1 MNLRR
6 NLLFLISFL
15 LLVCLAFP
23 VSRWQSLA
31 ADQVLIEN
39 GLSQDSRS
47 IKPKKNVQIRTLV
60 NKLAGQHVQVHFV
73 DRSQPQR
80 VLVWANYNLK
90 KMPVTEGR
98 YFDKDDFASPVTL
111 AVITPNAHSEILK
124 TQNNLYVTD
133 NNRYYSVVGTLK
145 NNNRSEST
153 RYFLTTGVKQH
164 NSHSRLTHY
173 RLVFDGLTRSQYD
186 DLGHY
191 LKANWQTPR
200 FVDVFRHQHRVF
212 KWGQLIFAILL
223 LAALLFVDFLLAYPA
238 RGRRHLGK
246 VHGRLL
252 SNLISNRLARFCVLE
267 FVLSLAAFD
276 LMNWRVFFSN
286 ASVYGLL
293 LAVAFILQAVSYY
306 LAMAFWLKKK
316 RD

>member
-1 MNLRR
+1 MNFRR

-31 ADQVLIEN
+31 ADQVLVEN
-39 GLSQDSRS
+39 GLSQDSKAITPRRKVK
-47 IKPKKNVQIRTLV
+47 IKTLIKKI
-60 NKLAGQHVQVHFV
+60 KGQHVQLHFV

-133 NNRYYSVVGTLK
+133 NNRYYSVIGTLK
-145 NNNRSEST
+145 NNNRSDST
-153 RYFLTTGVKQH
+153 RYFLTTGTAQH
-164 NSHSRLTHY
+164 NSESLLTHY
-173 RLVFDGLTRSQYD
+173 DLVVDGLDRSQFD
-186 DLGHY
+186 DLGRY
-191 LKANWQTPR
+191 LKADWRTPR
-200 FVDVFRHQHRVF
+200 FVNVFRHQHRVF
-212 KWGQLIFAILL
+212 KWNQIIFAVVI
-223 LAALLFVDFLLAYPA
+223 LAALLGVDFLLAYPA
-238 RGRRHLGK
+238 SGRRHMGK
-246 VHGRLL
+246 VKGRLL
-252 SNLISNRLARFCVLE
+252 SNLISNRWARFSLLE
-267 FVLSLAAFD
+267 LVLSIAAFA
-276 LMNWRVFFSN
+276 LMNWSVFFSN
-286 ASVYGLL
+286 AAIYGLL
-293 LAVAFILQAVSYY
+293 LAIAFICQAAAYY
-306 LAMAFWLKKK
+306 FAMVFWLKKK